1 MAIQLIQPSI
11 VRYRAQF
18 GLSFLKDSYVINL
31 IIENIKI
38 SLIIN
43 MPTLRF
49 VCSDRPLKQ
58 GEIKDK
64 AGRCFKKGL
73 RAGYVA
79 GIQTGKK
86 QEKKKQPRIEA
97 AASAVVMS
105 KFKSVP
111 VERATNDL
119 RKAYLSELKVPNYRA
134 MSAEQTIQQLRQK
147 GITKV
152 LLPRV

>member
-1 MAIQLIQPSI
+1 
-11 VRYRAQF
+11 
-18 GLSFLKDSYVINL
+18 
-31 IIENIKI
+31 
-38 SLIIN
+38 

-49 VCSDRPLKQ
+49 VCSDRPMKQ

-86 QEKKKQPRIEA
+86 QEKKKQPRVEA

-105 KFKSVP
+105 KFRSIP
-111 VERATNDL
+111 VERASNDL
-119 RKAYLSELKVPNYRA
+119 RKAYLSELKVPNYRG

-152 LLPRV
+152 MLPRV

>member
-1 MAIQLIQPSI
+1 
-11 VRYRAQF
+11 
-18 GLSFLKDSYVINL
+18 
-31 IIENIKI
+31 
-38 SLIIN
+38 

-49 VCSDRPLKQ
+49 VCSDRKLKQ

-73 RAGYVA
+73 RAGFAA
-79 GIQTGKK
+79 GVQTGKK
-86 QEKKKQPRIEA
+86 QEKKKQPRVEA

-105 KFKSVP
+105 KFKSIP

-152 LLPRV
+152 MLPRV

>member
-1 MAIQLIQPSI
+1 MAKQLRQPSI

-31 IIENIKI
+31 LNEIKN
-38 SLIIN
+38 SLLIN

-49 VCSDRPLKQ
+49 VCSDRPMKQ

-79 GIQTGKK
+79 GIQKGKK
-86 QEKKKQPRIEA
+86 QEKKKQPVVEA

-105 KFKSVP
+105 KFKSIP
-111 VERATNDL
+111 VERSSNDL

>member
-1 MAIQLIQPSI
+1 MAIQERQPST
-11 VRYRAQF
+11 VRYLAQF

-31 IIENIKI
+31 LNKI
-38 SLIIN
+38 LKSLLIN

-49 VCSDRPLKQ
+49 VCSDRPMKQ

-86 QEKKKQPRIEA
+86 QEKKKQPRVEA

-105 KFKSVP
+105 KFRSIP
-111 VERATNDL
+111 VERASNDL
-119 RKAYLSELKVPNYRA
+119 RKAYLSELKVPNYRG

-152 LLPRV
+152 MLPRV

>member
-1 MAIQLIQPSI
+1 MIEN
-11 VRYRAQF
+11 
-18 GLSFLKDSYVINL
+18 LSFYNIGSLKINK
-31 IIENIKI
+31 ENKKI
-38 SLIIN
+38 SFNKN
-43 MPTLRF
+43 MPLRF
-49 VCSDRPLKQ
+49 VCSDRPMKQ

-73 RAGYVA
+73 RAGFVA
-79 GIQTGKK
+79 GLLKGNK
-86 QEKKKQPRIEA
+86 QEKKKQPIIIA

-111 VERATNDL
+111 VERTTNDL
-119 RKAYLSELKVPNYRA
+119 RKAYLSELKVPRYRG
-134 MSAEQTIQQLRQK
+134 MSAEQTIQQLRQR